1 MRMFS
6 RKKPDDLN
14 EKERVKNLFHNK
26 PSKLREI
33 PGFRNST
40 PKICK
45 LQSDKWLL
53 ICLSLFLHL
62 LNLNKINQDL
72 ISFVEKVDVPL
83 ICVHSLNNC
92 LINTMHLDFLA
103 TDK

>member
-45 LQSDKWLL
+45 LQSDK
-53 ICLSLFLHL
+53 
-62 LNLNKINQDL
+62 
-72 ISFVEKVDVPL
+72 
-83 ICVHSLNNC
+83 
-92 LINTMHLDFLA
+92 
-103 TDK
+103 